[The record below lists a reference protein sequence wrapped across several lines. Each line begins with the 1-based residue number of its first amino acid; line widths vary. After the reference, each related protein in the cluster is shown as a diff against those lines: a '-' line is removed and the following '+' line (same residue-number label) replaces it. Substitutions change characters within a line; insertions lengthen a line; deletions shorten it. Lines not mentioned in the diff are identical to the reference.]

1 MSNSDLSA
9 KIQSLA
15 IQLERVDSDAARRLR
30 DIKAALEEVPP
41 RRDLA
46 YLDARAILDPQGIE
60 ERVVVQRRPSYLSW
74 VEWLRNVLVL
84 FPIAFTWIGLSQ
96 ASANYDRVITLYP
109 ELVDQPFLL
118 LWERGF
124 QELGARHGPTF
135 SELALVDFIVLFVV
149 IALTVVV
156 HRWRDVQETSAE
168 REAATLRSQVEEII
182 WDLDRYIA
190 AQRSNQDI
198 NQVAITMGEAVDRF
212 RIHANE
218 LLDLMLAERQRLE
231 SIAASREQELD
242 HLHLVSEAATK
253 LTQYG
258 QSVEQ
263 VYERLQSSIDRFSDE
278 IQRVGQQ
285 QELLLRSLDS
295 ADIGSHEMAEAV
307 RVLRQS
313 LATAVSELGIAA
325 SRSSDNITGLAAAI
339 DEMRDLASRLVEE
352 DTALRRALLET
363 RETNREITRNLQT
376 ATSEFRDTTSINQ
389 IAASTLRQAVAELT
403 RLIQSNAEMSRQL
416 TQSAE
421 QMSRSAEDLSAT
433 TYQAISQLKS
443 TATVNQ
449 QTISAL
455 AHVTDELTR
464 AIQSQASLAQQ
475 LAQSAGQIV
484 RVSDNLSSAAETAG
498 ITFRELQPVTNDL
511 RGAIDLLSEQARRL
525 SEVVSSPDQMGA
537 RLLLYR
543 GKPAYSTPA
552 PRSRMLFLGIGL
564 GFGLGVGAGAYIL
577 LLIGLL
583 PVLR

>member
-1 MSNSDLSA
+1 MSNAELTA
-9 KIQSLA
+9 KIQALA
-15 IQLERVDSDAARRLR
+15 TQLEEVDSDAARRLR
-30 DIKAALEEVPP
+30 DIQAALEETPP

-60 ERVVVQRRPSYLSW
+60 ERVVVRRRPGYLSW
-74 VEWLRNVLVL
+74 IEWLRNVLVL

-96 ASANYDRVITLYP
+96 ASANYERVITLYP
-109 ELVDQPFLL
+109 NLIDQPFLL

-124 QELGARHGPTF
+124 QELGGRHGPTF
-135 SELALVDFIVLFVV
+135 SEVALVDFLVLSVV
-149 IALTVVV
+149 ILLTVMV
-156 HRWRDVQETSAE
+156 HRWRDVQETRAE
-168 REAATLRSQVEEII
+168 REAAELRSQVEEII
-182 WDLDRYIA
+182 WDLDRYVA
-190 AQRSNQDI
+190 AQRSSQDVNQL
-198 NQVAITMGEAVDRF
+198 AITMSEAVDRF

-242 HLHLVSEAATK
+242 HLQLVGEAATK

-285 QELLLRSLDS
+285 QELLLRALDS
-295 ADIGSHEMAEAV
+295 ADVGSHEMAEAV

-313 LATAVSELGIAA
+313 LATAVSELGVAA
-325 SRSSDNITGLAAAI
+325 SRSSDNITSLATAI
-339 DEMRDLASRLVEE
+339 DEMRDLASRLMEE

-363 RETNREITRNLQT
+363 REAHREITRNLQT

-389 IAASTLRQAVAELT
+389 IAASTLRQAVGELT

-421 QMSRSAEDLSAT
+421 QMSRAAEDLSAT
-433 TYQAISQLKS
+433 TYQAINQLKS

-455 AHVTDELTR
+455 AHVADELTR
-464 AIQSQASLAQQ
+464 AIQAHASLAQQ

-484 RVSDNLSSAAETAG
+484 RVSDSLSTATETAG
-498 ITFRELQPVTNDL
+498 ATFRELQPATSDL
-511 RGAIDLLSEQARRL
+511 RGAIDMLSEQTRRL
-525 SEVVSSPDQMGA
+525 SELISSPDQAGA
-537 RLLLYR
+537 RWLLYR
-543 GKPAYSTPA
+543 GRPAYATPA
-552 PRSRMLFLGIGL
+552 PRSRLLFLGIGL

-577 LLIGLL
+577 LMIGLL